1 MQLRSVFGHS
11 GKGRPTLP
19 NVNVMHAEMQSAA
32 RPLRAGGQRIE
43 GDLSK
48 LKRLVDNLVA
58 GGYVSDASSRQFEA
72 SRR

>member
-1 MQLRSVFGHS
+1 M
-11 GKGRPTLP
+11 P
-19 NVNVMHAEMQSAA
+19 NVNVTYAEMPSAT

-58 GGYVSDASSRQFEA
+58 RGYVADVSSGPRP
-72 SRR
+72 